1 MRVAIVKYNAGNT
14 GSVSNALNR
23 LGIEPVI
30 TDAPAEI
37 KSADRVIFPGV
48 GEASTAMTY
57 LIETG
62 LDQIFRSLKQPVL
75 GICLGMQLL
84 CEHSEENDTECL
96 GIIPGNVKR
105 LPDDRLKAPH
115 MGWNTTNGM
124 RGPLFDGVDD
134 ETYFYFIHGY
144 FVEATEAATGR
155 CTYGES
161 FTAAVQKDNFYG
173 VQFHPEKSGAA
184 GERLL
189 ANFLNL

>member
-37 KSADRVIFPGV
+37 TSADRVIFPGV

-62 LDQIFRSLKQPVL
+62 LDQVFRSLKQPVL

-84 CEHSEENDTECL
+84 CEHSDENDTECL

-105 LPDDRLKAPH
+105 FPDDRLKVPH

-124 RGPLFDGVDD
+124 QGPLFDGVDED
-134 ETYFYFIHGY
+134 TYFYFIHGY
-144 FVEATEAATGR
+144 FVEATEAATAR
-155 CTYGES
+155 CTYGKG